1 MRKAML
7 LAAVFGLIGSLWAA
21 DPSVGTWKLNIA
33 KSKFALD
40 QKVTPKEGTV
50 VVRELASGEL
60 ELTLTRTM
68 TDGSQTS
75 IKLTWP
81 LTGGVLKSQAA
92 EPEGRS
98 AVTTMIAPGEW
109 YTTYLQNGKQV
120 QLIHSVIGKDGKTMH
135 LTTTGMD
142 DQGKPSLAQSVWDR
156 Q

>member
-1 MRKAML
+1 MKKAML
-7 LAAVFGLIGSLWAA
+7 FLAVFGLVGLLYAA
-21 DPSVGTWKLNIA
+21 DPSVGTWKLNVA
-33 KSKFALD
+33 KSKFAPD

-50 VVRELASGEL
+50 VVRELVAGEF

-68 TDGSQTS
+68 TDGSQTA

-92 EPEGRS
+92 EPDGRS

-109 YTTYLQNGKQV
+109 YTTYLQKGKQV
-120 QLIHSVIGKDGKTMH
+120 QLIHSVISKDGKTMH

-142 DQGKPSLAQSVWDR
+142 AQGKPSLAQSVWDR
-156 Q
+156 H

>member
-1 MRKAML
+1 MRKAL
-7 LAAVFGLIGSLWAA
+7 LLMAVFALASSLWAA
-21 DPSVGTWKLNIA
+21 DPSVGTWKLNVA
-33 KSKFALD
+33 KSKFAPS
-40 QKVTPKEGTV
+40 QQVTPKEGTV
-50 VVRELASGEL
+50 AVREIAGEF

-81 LTGGVLKSQAA
+81 LAGGALKSQAA

-120 QLIHSVIGKDGKTMH
+120 QLIHSVISKDGKTMQ
-135 LTTTGMD
+135 LTTKSMD
-142 DQGKPSLAQSVWDR
+142 AQGKPTEARSVWDK